1 MSLFKKEGNKLVQLK
16 NKSIDLERNIQ
27 RLTEENLQ
35 EIFGLNFI
43 ATEFSVQNFRFDTV
57 AFDESIKAFVI
68 IEYKKDKNISV
79 VDQSLA
85 YLSTMLNNKAEF
97 LILYQEKFNK
107 MIKKEE
113 IDWSQSRIILIAD
126 SFTKYQENAIGF
138 KELPIELYEVKLY
151 ENDLISYNQI
161 KNNLGKIA
169 PLTAIKLSKNEEEV
183 LKEVKEYTLD
193 YHFGDWRYSRQLFDN
208 LKIELNSLGNLSEKI
223 NKYYIAYS
231 KEDTNKS
238 FVEIVVQK
246 KGLKVYLRPTT
257 TKLKSPYLKLNDC
270 SEIGHW
276 TNGNTVFEISKQD
289 DIPYALDLI
298 KQAYDLVYS
307 NK

>member
-79 VDQSLA
+79 VDQALA

-107 MIKKEE
+107 MIKKE
-113 IDWSQSRIILIAD
+113 
-126 SFTKYQENAIGF
+126 
-138 KELPIELYEVKLY
+138 
-151 ENDLISYNQI
+151 
-161 KNNLGKIA
+161 
-169 PLTAIKLSKNEEEV
+169 
-183 LKEVKEYTLD
+183 
-193 YHFGDWRYSRQLFDN
+193 
-208 LKIELNSLGNLSEKI
+208 
-223 NKYYIAYS
+223 
-231 KEDTNKS
+231 
-238 FVEIVVQK
+238 
-246 KGLKVYLRPTT
+246 
-257 TKLKSPYLKLNDC
+257 
-270 SEIGHW
+270 
-276 TNGNTVFEISKQD
+276 
-289 DIPYALDLI
+289 
-298 KQAYDLVYS
+298 
-307 NK
+307 